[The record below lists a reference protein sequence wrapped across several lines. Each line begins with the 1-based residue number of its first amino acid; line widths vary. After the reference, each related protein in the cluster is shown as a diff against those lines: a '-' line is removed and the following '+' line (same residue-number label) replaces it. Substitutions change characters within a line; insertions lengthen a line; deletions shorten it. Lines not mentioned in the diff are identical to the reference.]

1 MTAQQQ
7 SLETLLG
14 ISSQRKSLKQQLDAA
29 SIKAESGRT
38 TLADLPT
45 VRIGCKRYTPEE
57 YIANKNRKGRRSWI
71 QAYGFF
77 LTEVSPDLRTLQT
90 YWACSKCDER
100 GKSSL
105 FVATNTTSPIEHL
118 RRSHMITEADGNAY
132 EDSSRADSQ
141 PPSKRR
147 CLELPTAR
155 SNVNKAKELTVGWIV
170 TANLPFTAPSNPY
183 LRRMLDLHDAS
194 LAKEVPWS
202 RQSVR
207 DTMRKLFEVKKG
219 AISCQLEKAVTK
231 ISFSFDMWTSPN
243 RYAFLGLHAHYLDAS
258 YQVQSRLL
266 ALRRVWGAHSG
277 DNQAT
282 TIYDIFGEYRIRDR
296 IGAGVC
302 DNVSSND
309 TCLASLYHQLYPA
322 MAEEDIRNH
331 RTRCFGH
338 ILNLAARAFL
348 LGEDP
353 DSFEREAFTEAAFQ
367 VEERELRLWRK
378 RGAVGKLHN
387 IVRFVRASPQR
398 RELMK
403 SLACSQRDEDDY
415 HLFEEDRAAID
426 LELMQNDETR
436 WNSTFMMIQRAI
448 RKREQIDHFITY
460 LDTKAAEPR
469 QRVPV
474 QDHLSQQD
482 WLLLAEIQSLL
493 KPLYEITMRCQGWA
507 KEGRYGALWEVM
519 IGMEYLLNFF
529 EEQKLIFSPPDG
541 TADELQI
548 ARASATTRCSPLR
561 ADQGRGR
568 EKHLPQH
575 TRDEYT
581 GAFSQAE
588 SLDDDHRRCIQI
600 SINNCWSKLDEYY
613 SLLGQSPLYLAAVI
627 LHPRWNVSWLEANWT
642 SHEQLVW
649 LRDAKNSVR
658 EFFEQQYPRKEQPEA
673 ARTMIGKAMR
683 QDEPSQFDQWMQS
696 YDRYMMEEEDELGV
710 YMRQGPVRRE
720 NLNPILWWKE
730 HQEEYPRLSKFALD
744 ILAIPAMSVDPE
756 RTFSVTK
763 LTISSQRHSLSP
775 EIIEEIQCL
784 RNWLGHQAI
793 TVGEVVSFGGDLMGW
808 DGGEG

>member
-45 VRIGCKRYTPEE
+45 VQIGCK
-57 YIANKNRKGRRSWI
+57 
-71 QAYGFF
+71 
-77 LTEVSPDLRTLQT
+77 
-90 YWACSKCDER
+90 
-100 GKSSL
+100 
-105 FVATNTTSPIEHL
+105 
-118 RRSHMITEADGNAY
+118 RSHMITEADGNAY

-219 AISCQLEKAVTK
+219 AISCQLEMAVTK

-282 TIYDIFGEYRIRDR
+282 TIYDIFGE
-296 IGAGVC
+296 
-302 DNVSSND
+302 
-309 TCLASLYHQLYPA
+309 
-322 MAEEDIRNH
+322 
-331 RTRCFGH
+331 CFGH

-348 LGEDP
+348 WGEDP

-426 LELMQNDETR
+426 LELMQNNETR

-482 WLLLAEIQSLL
+482 WLLLAEIQSLP

-548 ARASATTRCSPLR
+548 ARASATTRCIPPR

-613 SLLGQSPLYLAAVI
+613 SLLGQSPLCPAAVI

-696 YDRYMMEEEDELGV
+696 CDRCMMEEEDELGV
-710 YMRQGPVRRE
+710 YMR
-720 NLNPILWWKE
+720 
-730 HQEEYPRLSKFALD
+730 
-744 ILAIPAMSVDPE
+744 
-756 RTFSVTK
+756 
-763 LTISSQRHSLSP
+763 
-775 EIIEEIQCL
+775 
-784 RNWLGHQAI
+784 
-793 TVGEVVSFGGDLMGW
+793 
-808 DGGEG
+808 

>member
-1 MTAQQQ
+1 
-7 SLETLLG
+7 
-14 ISSQRKSLKQQLDAA
+14 
-29 SIKAESGRT
+29 
-38 TLADLPT
+38 
-45 VRIGCKRYTPEE
+45 
-57 YIANKNRKGRRSWI
+57 
-71 QAYGFF
+71 
-77 LTEVSPDLRTLQT
+77 
-90 YWACSKCDER
+90 
-100 GKSSL
+100 
-105 FVATNTTSPIEHL
+105 
-118 RRSHMITEADGNAY
+118 
-132 EDSSRADSQ
+132 
-141 PPSKRR
+141 
-147 CLELPTAR
+147 
-155 SNVNKAKELTVGWIV
+155 
-170 TANLPFTAPSNPY
+170 
-183 LRRMLDLHDAS
+183 
-194 LAKEVPWS
+194 
-202 RQSVR
+202 
-207 DTMRKLFEVKKG
+207 MRKLFEVKKG

-277 DNQAT
+277 DSQAT
-282 TIYDIFGEYRIRDR
+282 TIYDIFGEYGIRDR

-309 TCLASLYHQLYPA
+309 TCLASLYRQLSPA
-322 MAEEDIRNH
+322 MAEEDIRNN

-338 ILNLAARAFL
+338 IVNLAARAFL
-348 LGEDP
+348 WGEDP

-426 LELMQNDETR
+426 LELMQNNETR

-548 ARASATTRCSPLR
+548 ARASATTRCSPPR

-613 SLLGQSPLYLAAVI
+613 SLLSQSPLYPAAVI

-658 EFFEQQYPRKEQPEA
+658 EFFEQQYPRKEQSEA

-720 NLNPILWWKE
+720 NLNPILW
-730 HQEEYPRLSKFALD
+730 
-744 ILAIPAMSVDPE
+744 
-756 RTFSVTK
+756 
-763 LTISSQRHSLSP
+763 
-775 EIIEEIQCL
+775 
-784 RNWLGHQAI
+784 
-793 TVGEVVSFGGDLMGW
+793 
-808 DGGEG
+808 

>member
-1 MTAQQQ
+1 
-7 SLETLLG
+7 
-14 ISSQRKSLKQQLDAA
+14 
-29 SIKAESGRT
+29 
-38 TLADLPT
+38 
-45 VRIGCKRYTPEE
+45 
-57 YIANKNRKGRRSWI
+57 
-71 QAYGFF
+71 
-77 LTEVSPDLRTLQT
+77 
-90 YWACSKCDER
+90 
-100 GKSSL
+100 
-105 FVATNTTSPIEHL
+105 
-118 RRSHMITEADGNAY
+118 MITEADGNAY

-282 TIYDIFGEYRIRDR
+282 TIYDIFGEYGIRDR
-296 IGAGVC
+296 IGADC
-302 DNVSSND
+302 
-309 TCLASLYHQLYPA
+309 
-322 MAEEDIRNH
+322 
-331 RTRCFGH
+331 
-338 ILNLAARAFL
+338 
-348 LGEDP
+348 
-353 DSFEREAFTEAAFQ
+353 
-367 VEERELRLWRK
+367 
-378 RGAVGKLHN
+378 
-387 IVRFVRASPQR
+387 
-398 RELMK
+398 
-403 SLACSQRDEDDY
+403 
-415 HLFEEDRAAID
+415 
-426 LELMQNDETR
+426 
-436 WNSTFMMIQRAI
+436 
-448 RKREQIDHFITY
+448 
-460 LDTKAAEPR
+460 
-469 QRVPV
+469 
-474 QDHLSQQD
+474 
-482 WLLLAEIQSLL
+482 QSL
-493 KPLYEITMRCQGWA
+493 GNH
-507 KEGRYGALWEVM
+507 
-519 IGMEYLLNFF
+519 EYSFPVHIRSSYVYFNKTFAGC
-529 EEQKLIFSPPDG
+529 SPP
-541 TADELQI
+541 
-548 ARASATTRCSPLR
+548 R

-600 SINNCWSKLDEYY
+600 SIKNCWSKLDEYY
-613 SLLGQSPLYLAAVI
+613 SLLGQSPLYPAAVI

-658 EFFEQQYPRKEQPEA
+658 EFFEQQYPRKEQTEA

-696 YDRYMMEEEDELGV
+696 YDRYMMEEEDELGAP
-710 YMRQGPVRRE
+710 RFRVRV
-720 NLNPILWWKE
+720 NSTNPIFFYCGAPEACSRHHMMGVVNPSKNETLNEWLKKANDLNDQMTPGQPFPTETCSDYYVDNYHGDDNNYGYNLGTSAVKSIAIDLPEQLFPWTE
-730 HQEEYPRLSKFALD
+730 MHLCLVQARWMEAEIWLYPQEALIIAEEICHTSSSVQAMEGQVWIPLTSYTFSSIANGTDFAD
-744 ILAIPAMSVDPE
+744 AQTPMPIIVAIE
-756 RTFSVTK
+756 RTTGQLQIASYS
-763 LTISSQRHSLSP
+763 TIVKFNTWEMGSYDPSLSAFP
-775 EIIEEIQCL
+775 PLEYVGSAFNNGTIKRGTIASL
-784 RNWLGHQAI
+784 ASWLLTDPLTQR
-793 TVGEVVSFGGDLMGW
+793 L
-808 DGGEG
+808 DGQMAQPS

>member
-1 MTAQQQ
+1 MAAQQQ
-7 SLETLLG
+7 SIEPLLG
-14 ISSQRKSLKQQLDAA
+14 IAIQRKSLKQQLDSA
-29 SIKAESGRT
+29 SINVEIGRT
-38 TLADLPT
+38 ALADLPT
-45 VRIGCKRYTPEE
+45 VHIGCKRYIPEE

-71 QAYGFF
+71 QAHGFF

-90 YWACSKCDER
+90 YWVCAKCDEH

-105 FVATNTTSPIEHL
+105 FVASNTTSPIEHL
-118 RRSHMITEADGNAY
+118 RRSHLITQTDHSLGNA
-132 EDSSRADSQ
+132 EDDSACADIY

-147 CLELPTAR
+147 CVELPTAR
-155 SNVNKAKELTVGWIV
+155 CNVNKAKELTVGWIV
-170 TANLPFTAPSNPY
+170 SANLPFTAPSNPY
-183 LRRMLDLHDAS
+183 LRRILDLHDAS

-219 AISCQLEKAVTK
+219 AISIQLEKAVTR

-243 RYAFLGLHAHYLDAS
+243 RYALLGLHAHYLDAS
-258 YQVQSRLL
+258 YRLQSRLL
-266 ALRRVWGAHSG
+266 ALRRVWGSHSG

-282 TIYDIFGEYRIRDR
+282 TIYGVFGEYGIRDR

-302 DNVSSND
+302 DNASSND
-309 TCLASLYHQLYPA
+309 TCLVSLFRQLSPP
-322 MAEEDIRNH
+322 MTEEDIRNH

-338 ILNLAARAFL
+338 IINLAARAFL
-348 LGEDP
+348 WGEDA

-387 IVRFVRASPQR
+387 IVRFIRASPQR

-403 SLACSQRDEDDY
+403 SLACNQRDDNDY
-415 HLFEEDRAAID
+415 QLFDEERAAID
-426 LELMQNDETR
+426 LELMQNNETR
-436 WNSTFMMIQRAI
+436 WNSTYLMIQRAI

-460 LDTKAAEPR
+460 LETKAGDPR

-474 QDHLSQQD
+474 QDHLSPQD
-482 WLLLAEIQSLL
+482 WLLLTEIQSLL
-493 KPLYEITMRCQGWA
+493 KPLYEVTMRCQGWA

-529 EEQKLIFSPPDG
+529 EEQKLIFSPPDA
-541 TADELQI
+541 TTDVPRH
-548 ARASATTRCSPLR
+548 ARSSAATRCSGLQ
-561 ADQGRGR
+561 ADQSHGR

-575 TRDEYT
+575 TRGEYT
-581 GAFSQAE
+581 TTFSQAD
-588 SLDDDHRRCIQI
+588 SFDTDHRRCIQI

-613 SLLGQSPLYLAAVI
+613 TLLGQSPLYPAAVI

-642 SHEQLVW
+642 SREQLVW
-649 LRDAKNSVR
+649 LRDAKKSVR
-658 EFFEQQYPRKEQPEA
+658 EYFELHYPANEPSDRVK
-673 ARTMIGKAMR
+673 TVIGKAMR
-683 QDEPSQFDQWMQS
+683 QTEPSQFDQWMQS
-696 YDRYMMEEEDELGV
+696 QDRHMMEEDDELAA
-710 YMRQGPVRRE
+710 YMRQGPIRRE
-720 NLNPILWWKE
+720 NLNPILWWKD

-744 ILAIPAMSVDPE
+744 ILAIPAMSADPE

-763 LTISSQRHSLSP
+763 LT
-775 EIIEEIQCL
+775 CL

-793 TVGEVVSFGGDLMGW
+793 TVGEVVSFG
-808 DGGEG
+808 EGIGLDEEEAW

>member
-45 VRIGCKRYTPEE
+45 VQIGCKRYIPEE

-77 LTEVSPDLRTLQT
+77 LTEVSPDLQTLQT
-90 YWACSKCDER
+90 YWACSKCDEC

-202 RQSVR
+202 RQSSQR
-207 DTMRKLFEVKKG
+207 LALALTCGLLQTG
-219 AISCQLEKAVTK
+219 TL
-231 ISFSFDMWTSPN
+231 
-243 RYAFLGLHAHYLDAS
+243 FLGLHAHYLDAS

-282 TIYDIFGEYRIRDR
+282 TIYDIFGEYGIRDR

-309 TCLASLYHQLYPA
+309 TCLASLYRQLSPA
-322 MAEEDIRNH
+322 MAEEDIRNN

-338 ILNLAARAFL
+338 IVNLAARAFL
-348 LGEDP
+348 WGEDP

-426 LELMQNDETR
+426 LELMQNNETR

-448 RKREQIDHFITY
+448 RKREQIDHFITN
-460 LDTKAAEPR
+460 
-469 QRVPV
+469 
-474 QDHLSQQD
+474 
-482 WLLLAEIQSLL
+482 
-493 KPLYEITMRCQGWA
+493 LYQ
-507 KEGRYGALWEVM
+507 
-519 IGMEYLLNFF
+519 
-529 EEQKLIFSPPDG
+529 
-541 TADELQI
+541 
-548 ARASATTRCSPLR
+548 
-561 ADQGRGR
+561 
-568 EKHLPQH
+568 
-575 TRDEYT
+575 
-581 GAFSQAE
+581 
-588 SLDDDHRRCIQI
+588 
-600 SINNCWSKLDEYY
+600 
-613 SLLGQSPLYLAAVI
+613 
-627 LHPRWNVSWLEANWT
+627 
-642 SHEQLVW
+642 
-649 LRDAKNSVR
+649 
-658 EFFEQQYPRKEQPEA
+658 
-673 ARTMIGKAMR
+673 
-683 QDEPSQFDQWMQS
+683 
-696 YDRYMMEEEDELGV
+696 
-710 YMRQGPVRRE
+710 
-720 NLNPILWWKE
+720 
-730 HQEEYPRLSKFALD
+730 
-744 ILAIPAMSVDPE
+744 
-756 RTFSVTK
+756 
-763 LTISSQRHSLSP
+763 
-775 EIIEEIQCL
+775 
-784 RNWLGHQAI
+784 
-793 TVGEVVSFGGDLMGW
+793 
-808 DGGEG
+808 